1 MTYKKTFVSSSFFFL
16 LMMLMMLFMSAMSL
30 SLFSSEYVGLYEIT
44 LSKVSP
50 MMAISMFRKV
60 ICVINVE
67 SIKIR

>member
-30 SLFSSEYVGLYEIT
+30 SLLLSEYVGLYEIT

-50 MMAISMFRKV
+50 MMAISMLRRV
-60 ICVINVE
+60 IWERNVE
-67 SIKIR
+67 TMKIP

>member
-30 SLFSSEYVGLYEIT
+30 SLFFGEYVDLYEIT

-50 MMAISMFRKV
+50 MMAINMFRKV
-60 ICVINVE
+60 ICVMKVE
-67 SIKIR
+67 PKKIM